1 MLCHIS
7 ITNKWINTAGR
18 MWNYNAMAL
27 FVGTESNVYI
37 AINKDY
43 REPKNWFCKFYNC
56 HKLVRVQTL
65 EHCIVGDMLLFQN
78 GITPPLPFL
87 PQ

>member
-27 FVGTESNVYI
+27 FVGTGSNVYI

-43 REPKNWFCKFYNC
+43 REPK
-56 HKLVRVQTL
+56 KLVLQ
-65 EHCIVGDMLLFQN
+65 
-78 GITPPLPFL
+78 ITATNW
-87 PQ
+87 